1 VTGPQPLAF
10 ESAQRPFPGHR
21 WLTPRRKAQLLNV
34 ARLVLVSLFAAVTVV
49 LPLWVIVI
57 NSFKPE
63 GEAAN
68 IGLGLPHRWQIGLNY
83 RTVWDAG
90 HVLLGLRNTVLVAGP
105 AVIMILLLSS
115 AAAWVFARGKSRWL
129 RAVYYVSIAGIL
141 LPPAIV
147 TAVLV
152 LQRLHVFGSLVGL
165 GLFYIGIFSSVA
177 IFLVTGFV
185 KGIPYE
191 LEEAAQLDGAGAV
204 NVFVRII
211 LPLLKPILWTSGVVL
226 LLAIWNDFFYPF
238 YIISSP
244 QQDTLMLGL
253 YNFAQANQ
261 YEVRWQLVFGDVV
274 LTSLPLIIVYFVAQ
288 RRIVSGLMQGAVKH

>member
-1 VTGPQPLAF
+1 
-10 ESAQRPFPGHR
+10 
-21 WLTPRRKAQLLNV
+21 
-34 ARLVLVSLFAAVTVV
+34 
-49 LPLWVIVI
+49 
-57 NSFKPE
+57 
-63 GEAAN
+63 
-68 IGLGLPHRWQIGLNY
+68 
-83 RTVWDAG
+83 
-90 HVLLGLRNTVLVAGP
+90 
-105 AVIMILLLSS
+105 M
-115 AAAWVFARGKSRWL
+115 
-129 RAVYYVSIAGIL
+129 YYVSIVGIL

-152 LQRLHVFGSLVGL
+152 LQRLHVFGSLFGL
-165 GLFYIGIFSSVA
+165 GLFYIGVFSSFA

-191 LEEAAQLDGAGAV
+191 LEEAAKLDGAGPV
-204 NVFVRII
+204 NVFFRII
-211 LPLLKPILWTSGVVL
+211 LPLLKPILWTGGVVL

-253 YNFAQANQ
+253 YNFAEANQ